1 MSALRSLEREV
12 IRNQCYRAN
21 HNTKAFQYEWNKHHY
36 KDGKTKN
43 TAGKKGGNR
52 HISGKALLN
61 KLKSLGKVLVNGNK
75 KV

>member
-1 MSALRSLEREV
+1 MSALRSLKREV
-12 IRNQCYRAN
+12 IRNQCYQTN
-21 HNTKAFQYEWNKHHY
+21 HNTKAFEYEWKKYHY
-36 KDGKTKN
+36 KNGGLKH
-43 TAGKKGGNR
+43 TAGKKNKK